1 MRHFE
6 VYCVIIYL
14 HKTERMTDAPSVL
27 RGELGN
33 NAGWI
38 ALQPNEAWLSCAV
51 GRNLIVL
58 VNVLHPVQASLD
70 DEASVGE
77 VAKIV

>member
-1 MRHFE
+1 MFHR
-6 VYCVIIYL
+6 YL
-14 HKTERMTDAPSVL
+14 HKTERMTVAPSLL

-33 NAGWI
+33 NAGWM
-38 ALQPNEAWLSCAV
+38 ALQPNEAWLSCAD

-70 DEASVGE
+70 DEASVGAE
-77 VAKIV
+77 TRIVHK

>member
-6 VYCVIIYL
+6 VCCVFIYL
-14 HKTERMTDAPSVL
+14 HKTERMTAAPSVF

-58 VNVLHPVQASLD
+58 VNVLHPVQISLD
-70 DEASVGE
+70 VEASVGD